1 MKEACVIEKIPIKTI
16 KKVEE
21 DIEKND
27 LGKARDRL
35 HGLVSTY
42 PDELEVRRK
51 LGDIY
56 FALKYPSMAGRY
68 WYLEKNKTSEMVEAC
83 IQFEKNMGN
92 DPVRIAR
99 ALKFKGDSEII
110 NRLQLNQEI
119 SPLQYK
125 VKEKLT
131 EEPDDTLG
139 DKLVTIGC
147 ITILILIILFT
158 LIGIYAL
165 FSWVL

>member
-1 MKEACVIEKIPIKTI
+1 
-16 KKVEE
+16 
-21 DIEKND
+21 
-27 LGKARDRL
+27 
-35 HGLVSTY
+35 
-42 PDELEVRRK
+42 
-51 LGDIY
+51 
-56 FALKYPSMAGRY
+56 MAGRY
-68 WYLEKNKTSEMVEAC
+68 WYLEKNKTPEMVEAC

-165 FSWVL
+165 FSWVF